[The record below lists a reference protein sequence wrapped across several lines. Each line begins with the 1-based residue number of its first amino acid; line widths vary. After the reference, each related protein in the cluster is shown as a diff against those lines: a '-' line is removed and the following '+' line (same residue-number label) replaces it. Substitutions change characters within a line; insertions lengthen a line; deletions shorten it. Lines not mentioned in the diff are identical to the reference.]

1 MGQTLGREKEKMMKF
16 NVKQHIPNTITCL
29 NLVCGCFSTMSSLNG
44 NLTFAA
50 VWIVIAAIF
59 DFCDGLSARM
69 LKVTSAIGKE
79 LDSLSDVVS
88 FGVAPTMI
96 VYKWLTIC
104 YFQMVPAHQTHLVF
118 LCSYLVFLVPA
129 LSAVRLARFNLDT
142 KQTENFIG
150 MPTPANALFLGFIP
164 AASERVSMF
173 HNYWVVLV
181 FAIFFAILL
190 VSPINMISLKFKN
203 FRPTKMNIARYLIL
217 LVGIVLFIIFKLG
230 AFPLIILGYLLISIF
245 YHTLTNLDVV

>member
-1 MGQTLGREKEKMMKF
+1 MSKF
-16 NVKQHIPNTITCL
+16 NIKQHIPNTITCL
-29 NLVCGCFSTMSSLNG
+29 NLVSGCFSIMSSLNG

-59 DFCDGLSARM
+59 DFCDGLSARL

-104 YFQMVPAHQTHLVF
+104 YFQMPPAAQTPFVSYLA
-118 LCSYLVFLVPA
+118 YLVFLVPA

-142 KQTENFIG
+142 NQTDKFIG
-150 MPTPANALFLGFIP
+150 MPTPLFS
-164 AASERVSMF
+164 AVQTWR
-173 HNYWVVLV
+173 
-181 FAIFFAILL
+181 
-190 VSPINMISLKFKN
+190 
-203 FRPTKMNIARYLIL
+203 
-217 LVGIVLFIIFKLG
+217 
-230 AFPLIILGYLLISIF
+230 
-245 YHTLTNLDVV
+245 

>member
-1 MGQTLGREKEKMMKF
+1 MSKI
-16 NVKQHIPNTITCL
+16 NIKQHIPNTITCL
-29 NLVCGCFSTMSSLNG
+29 NLVCGCFSIMSSLNG

-50 VWIVIAAIF
+50 IWIVMAAIF

-104 YFQMVPAHQTHLVF
+104 YLQLPPAVQVPFVSHLT
-118 LCSYLVFLVPA
+118 YLVFLVPA
-129 LSAVRLARFNLDT
+129 LSAVRLAKFNIDT
-142 KQTENFIG
+142 HQTENFVG

-164 AASERVSMF
+164 AASERVAMF
-173 HNYWVVLV
+173 HNYWVVLL
-181 FAIFFAILL
+181 FALFFAILL
-190 VSPINMISLKFKN
+190 VSPINMLSLKFKN
-203 FRPTKMNIARYLIL
+203 FQFTRMNIARYLLL
-217 LVGIVLFIIFKLG
+217 LVGIILFLIFKLG

-245 YHTLTNLDVV
+245 YHTLTNLDVL

>member
-1 MGQTLGREKEKMMKF
+1 MTLKK
-16 NVKQHIPNTITCL
+16 HIPNSITSMNALAGTIGVVFALQGRPDYAFICML
-29 NLVCGCFSTMSSLNG
+29 A
-44 NLTFAA
+44 AA
-50 VWIVIAAIF
+50 VF
-59 DFCDGLSARM
+59 DFCDGLSARI

-104 YFQMVPAHQTHLVF
+104 YFQMPPASQTHFVF

-129 LSAVRLARFNLDT
+129 LSAVRLARFNIDT

-164 AASERVSMF
+164 AASEHVTMLN
-173 HNYWVVLV
+173 NYWVVLV
-181 FAIFFAILL
+181 FAIFFAFLL
-190 VSPINMISLKFKN
+190 VTPINMISLKFKN
-203 FRPTKMNIARYLIL
+203 FKLTGMNIARYLIL
-217 LVGIVLFIIFKLG
+217 LVGLVLFFVFKLG
-230 AFPLIILGYLLISIF
+230 AFPLIIFGYLLISIF
-245 YHTLTNLDVV
+245 YHTLTNLEVI